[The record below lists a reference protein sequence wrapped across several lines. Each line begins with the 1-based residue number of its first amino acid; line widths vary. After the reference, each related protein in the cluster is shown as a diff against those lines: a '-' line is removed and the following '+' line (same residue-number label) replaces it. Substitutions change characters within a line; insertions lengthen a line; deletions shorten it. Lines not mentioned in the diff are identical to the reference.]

1 VKKSGSKMNLS
12 HINEFEQMHDEMSE
26 MIGKRSFVKKSKESK
41 ISLNGREREEI
52 IEEDV
57 WTDEEDDRKKPATP
71 IEEMIQSQ

>member
-1 VKKSGSKMNLS
+1 
-12 HINEFEQMHDEMSE
+12 
-26 MIGKRSFVKKSKESK
+26 
-41 ISLNGREREEI
+41 LNAREREEI